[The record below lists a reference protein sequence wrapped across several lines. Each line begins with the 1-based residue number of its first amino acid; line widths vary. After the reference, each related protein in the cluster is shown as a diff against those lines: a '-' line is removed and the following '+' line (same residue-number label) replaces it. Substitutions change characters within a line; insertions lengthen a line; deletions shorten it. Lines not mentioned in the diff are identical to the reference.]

1 VEMTGGEALVAQ
13 LVHEGVTDVFGIPG
27 VQLDWATDALRRA
40 RDKIHYYVPRH
51 EQTAS
56 YMADGYARTTG
67 KVGVCMVV
75 PGPGVLNA
83 SAGLATAYAC
93 NSRVLCIA
101 GQIRAHGI
109 GHTYGFLHEIPD
121 QSGVLAGLTKW
132 SRQAKSVEEIPALVR
147 AAMRELESGRPR
159 PVAIEIPPEV
169 LAARADVAPI
179 APPANHDGRLRS
191 DARDVET
198 AAALLDGARFPV
210 IYVGGGVLAANAAPE
225 LRALAEKLD
234 APVVASENGRGGLS
248 DRHPLSLNAVGG
260 RAVFPHA
267 DAALIVGSRFMN
279 MSTGNVLLPPTA
291 GHRIKYIYLNVDESA
306 WSAPRQS
313 GATIHADAK
322 LGLAALADA
331 VRRRPAKRAADVAR
345 VRAWVAEQTARVAP
359 QMAWVHALRAGIPEN
374 GVLVSE
380 LTQVGYVAGVHYPV
394 YEPQTYIGHGYQGT
408 LGYGFPTSLGVAVG
422 NPDRAVVS
430 ITGDG
435 GFGWAMAELS
445 TAARYRLNVAI
456 VVFNDGAFGNVR
468 TLQQQQF
475 GASFAD
481 EVYNPKFET
490 LAAAFDVRYAR
501 VDGPESLP
509 SVLKRA
515 CADGGPT
522 LIEAPVGP
530 MPNPWSLIRLSP
542 PPAGFSAPPN
552 PLGDSSASA

>member
-1 VEMTGGEALVAQ
+1 MTGGEALVAQ
-13 LVHEGVTDVFGIPG
+13 LVREGVTDVFGIPG

-40 RDKIHYYVPRH
+40 QDRIRYYVPRH
-51 EQTAS
+51 EQTTS

-132 SRQAKSVEEIPALVR
+132 SGQARSVEEIPTLVR
-147 AAMRELESGRPR
+147 AAMCELDSGRPR

-169 LAARADVAPI
+169 LAARADVTPI
-179 APPANHDGRLRS
+179 APPPSHDGRVRP

-198 AAALLDGARFPV
+198 AAALLDGASFPV

-234 APVVASENGRGGLS
+234 APVVASENGRGALS
-248 DRHPLSLNAVGG
+248 DHHPLSLNAVGG

-267 DAALIVGSRFMN
+267 DVALIVGSRFMN
-279 MSTGNVLLPPTA
+279 MSTGSVLLPPSA
-291 GHRIKYIYLNVDESA
+291 GDRIRYIYVNVDESA
-306 WSAPRQS
+306 WSAPRPS

-331 VRRRPAKRAADVAR
+331 VRRRPAQRAADVAR
-345 VRAWVAEQTARVAP
+345 VRAWVAEQTARIAP
-359 QMAWVHALRAGIPEN
+359 QMAWVRALRASIPEN

-394 YEPQTYIGHGYQGT
+394 
-408 LGYGFPTSLGVAVG
+408 
-422 NPDRAVVS
+422 
-430 ITGDG
+430 
-435 GFGWAMAELS
+435 
-445 TAARYRLNVAI
+445 
-456 VVFNDGAFGNVR
+456 
-468 TLQQQQF
+468 
-475 GASFAD
+475 
-481 EVYNPKFET
+481 
-490 LAAAFDVRYAR
+490 
-501 VDGPESLP
+501 
-509 SVLKRA
+509 
-515 CADGGPT
+515 
-522 LIEAPVGP
+522 
-530 MPNPWSLIRLSP
+530 
-542 PPAGFSAPPN
+542 
-552 PLGDSSASA
+552 